1 MKILLPFLV
10 TVIRCSSCSEDDST
24 ANANTVEQFQQHL
37 RVDMSYRDL
46 FIFFG
51 EPNRDQG
58 SGIHIYVYVLQ
69 DSTEVWIGFTDRLHS
84 ARHVDE
90 DQKPLSIL
98 I

>member
-1 MKILLPFLV
+1 MKILLPFLL
-10 TVIRCSSCSEDDST
+10 TVVLCSSCSEEDDT
-24 ANANTVEQFQQHL
+24 ANAKTVEQFRQHL

-46 FIFFG
+46 VILFG

-58 SGIHIYVYVLQ
+58 SGIHIYVFVLQ

-90 DQKPLSIL
+90 DQNLLSIL

>member
-1 MKILLPFLV
+1 MKILLSFLL
-10 TVIRCSSCSEDDST
+10 TVVLCSSCSEEDHT
-24 ANANTVEQFQQHL
+24 ADAKTVEQFRKHL

-46 FIFFG
+46 VIFFG

-58 SGIHIYVYVLQ
+58 SGIHIYVFVLQ

-84 ARHVDE
+84 ARHVGE
-90 DQKPLSIL
+90 DQNLLSIL